1 MLPVLTIRQTAVRTM
16 RHERASHIT
25 PHTNVTHLWRQS
37 FSRCGNHRSVHPTH
51 STIRHQ
57 QQNAHTSLAAPRHP
71 RASTQSNADS
81 DHSYLHPIVT
91 SNGMPHR
98 ERRYAGGRPCGRP
111 HGVSAP
117 AVRHPIRGDDRMQ
130 VRVVRVRIA
139 WGGRTWVSRR
149 GERGVSALMLVAN
162 GTVGGMHTSVIAAS

>member
-111 HGVSAP
+111 PAYPINTVHVLPDDSSQRFSSASP
-117 AVRHPIRGDDRMQ
+117 GPDWPVPYSL
-130 VRVVRVRIA
+130 VVTSTL
-139 WGGRTWVSRR
+139 GGQPCGRPEAT
-149 GERGVSALMLVAN
+149 
-162 GTVGGMHTSVIAAS
+162 